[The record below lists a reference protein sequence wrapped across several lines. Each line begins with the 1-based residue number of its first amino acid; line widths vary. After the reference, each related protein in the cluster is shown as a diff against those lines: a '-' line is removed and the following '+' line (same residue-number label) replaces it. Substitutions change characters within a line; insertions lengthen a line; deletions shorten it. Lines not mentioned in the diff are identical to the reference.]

1 MIKLNLCPQFSLIK
15 FLVLVSFFEVFYF
28 LLTVFCASSLGPQFL
43 QPDAG
48 TLVAFGAKY
57 AYNMKYK
64 FQIWRFITPIFLHGG
79 FMHLFSN
86 LISQLIFGLSM
97 EVSLGT
103 KNMIFL
109 YFLSGF
115 GGYLFSSLA
124 SDSISVGASGSI
136 LGILGCYLGYF
147 IKNWDE
153 LSPLGTLRYSFLC
166 LLLMVVI
173 LNFAAGTGQR
183 NSIDGWGH
191 FGGFVTGLL
200 LGLVIVKP
208 IFNGDKQ
215 KKMRLYGM
223 VILSSMLLICFICF
237 YTATNPTLYSF

>member
-1 MIKLNLCPQFSLIK
+1 
-15 FLVLVSFFEVFYF
+15 
-28 LLTVFCASSLGPQFL
+28 
-43 QPDAG
+43 
-48 TLVAFGAKY
+48 
-57 AYNMKYK
+57 
-64 FQIWRFITPIFLHGG
+64 
-79 FMHLFSN
+79 MHLFSN

-115 GGYLFSSLA
+115 GGYLVSSLA

-153 LSPLGTLRYSFLC
+153 LGPLGSLRYTFLC
-166 LLLMVVI
+166 LLLMLVL
-173 LNFAAGTGQR
+173 LNFAAGSGQR

-208 IFNGDKQ
+208 IFNGEKQ
-215 KKMRLYGM
+215 KKMRLYGI
-223 VILSSMLLICFICF
+223 VTVSAMLLICFICF
-237 YTATNPTLYSF
+237 YTSSDPIGFNY